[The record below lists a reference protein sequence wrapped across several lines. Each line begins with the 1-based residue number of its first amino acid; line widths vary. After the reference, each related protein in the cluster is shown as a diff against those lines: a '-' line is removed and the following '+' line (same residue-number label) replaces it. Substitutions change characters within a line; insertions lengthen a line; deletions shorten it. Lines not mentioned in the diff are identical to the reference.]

1 MHVSFLLQ
9 LLLVLLKDS
18 LAHQWRAG
26 HWLCSGGQYPALTRE
41 DPSLDTDCATAMAPP
56 LWTLQERGADSMCWL
71 DWLHSPATLCKWQ
84 QSMLEGLDHT
94 VQLSLWRHCRIV
106 SILHNNSWCQVNICL
121 YTASVDSA
129 LVDAFNCTAVRVS
142 WTPLNIPMVDH
153 YTVHYTNIA
162 CGNSLSETFP
172 VSASSG
178 VVSGLQEGQQYQ
190 FSVTVSFTVSG
201 QVFKSI
207 IGSMQAITG
216 DYVCMY
222 VCWRMGIIL
231 SNTSYIHVLITSVP
245 RDCSSLFPS
254 PSQSACRCS
263 GDQQVVSAGWL
274 GVISVV
280 LIVSLIGNIV
290 TGIGCVWLWKKRK
303 SKLIVKR
310 CV

>member
-94 VQLSLWRHCRIV
+94 VQLSLWRRCRIV

-162 CGNSLSETFP
+162 CGNSLSETLP
-172 VSASSG
+172 SECLDSG
-178 VVSGLQEGQQYQ
+178 VRTAGRTAVPVQWSLTGKFSTYIHAAISPVTDEEPIILFKHISTNSKWYSDTELVLLSFLQQSNRRHSLGRSLMAITASNVCVVY
-190 FSVTVSFTVSG
+190 SVVVHHWYVERSPTDSHCCTV
-201 QVFKSI
+201 KSI
-207 IGSMQAITG
+207 
-216 DYVCMY
+216 
-222 VCWRMGIIL
+222 
-231 SNTSYIHVLITSVP
+231 N
-245 RDCSSLFPS
+245 
-254 PSQSACRCS
+254 
-263 GDQQVVSAGWL
+263 
-274 GVISVV
+274 
-280 LIVSLIGNIV
+280 
-290 TGIGCVWLWKKRK
+290 
-303 SKLIVKR
+303 
-310 CV
+310 